1 MGRNSRIR
9 LQACSL
15 CGKEERTGFY
25 YHEGPH
31 TYPHHGI
38 DGWESDQPLCLQC
51 TRLMIWGREEP
62 PVKQSNRRTKEAL

>member
-1 MGRNSRIR
+1 MGRTSRIR

-31 TYPHHGI
+31 RWPWHGI
-38 DGWESDQPLCLQC
+38 DGWISTQPLCLRC
-51 TRLMIWGREEP
+51 TRLMIWGREDAP
-62 PVKQSNRRTKEAL
+62 LSRAHRRTKEVL